1 MADAVT
7 LDGTGGVL
15 ATAASLLP
23 LTPVGFS
30 ATESKSTVASKR
42 TNVLIVGTIQRGKH
56 TSAHEGEGARGREM
70 QRAARQ
76 RDTELSVKGV
86 SFFTVVVVV
95 VAGLGDATEQHSIT
109 AYHTLAGEK
118 TQ

>member
-1 MADAVT
+1 M
-7 LDGTGGVL
+7 GNER
-15 ATAASLLP
+15 S
-23 LTPVGFS
+23 S
-30 ATESKSTVASKR
+30 E
-42 TNVLIVGTIQRGKH
+42 
-56 TSAHEGEGARGREM
+56 EM

>member
-1 MADAVT
+1 
-7 LDGTGGVL
+7 
-15 ATAASLLP
+15 
-23 LTPVGFS
+23 
-30 ATESKSTVASKR
+30 
-42 TNVLIVGTIQRGKH
+42 
-56 TSAHEGEGARGREM
+56 M